1 MVVVITPLTVLE
13 MLELCVLHWKPVTKV
28 GDKVLSLVLPLRGK
42 KSKLDLSNSSQVV
55 YGEDLLSVESK
66 DVQNCLLWWKIIYPE
81 LSRLM
86 SLLLIARLL
95 PRSTMP
101 SKS

>member
-1 MVVVITPLTVLE
+1 MVVAITPLIVLE
-13 MLELCVLHWKPVTKV
+13 MLELCVLHWKPATKA
-28 GDKVLSLVLPLRGK
+28 GDKVLSLVLPLQDK
-42 KSKLDLSNSSQVV
+42 KSKLDPSNSSQVV

-66 DVQNCLLWWKIIYPE
+66 DDQNCLPWWRIIYPE
-81 LSRLM
+81 LSKLM

-95 PRSTMP
+95 PRSAMP